1 MNTMSITEVDA
12 TFGFNPELGEIL
24 LSYTSVN
31 MIFAWVTRN
40 LNVKTYIYELLN
52 DNDMAFS
59 VLFDDIEKQKIM
71 VIIKLLI
78 SNIGKRF
85 DNLKF
90 PSKDATI
97 MANAVGLVLMTAKG
111 LLNDI
116 KEDFY
121 GYMEFLDKK
130 VASGEITEHQYKS
143 RLDNCKFIGG
153 FLDKIELFDWDNG
166 ITGRWFNSKKD
177 GEQCLIINYKN
188 ICHCCR
194 CCRCCCW
201 E

>member
-1 MNTMSITEVDA
+1 MNTTSITEVDA
-12 TFGFNPELGEIL
+12 KFGFKPELGEIL

-31 MIFAWVTRN
+31 MIFAWVTRQF
-40 LNVKTYIYELLN
+40 NVETDIYEILN
-52 DNDMAFS
+52 NNDSAFS

-78 SNIGKRF
+78 SNVGKRF
-85 DNLKF
+85 VGLKF

-97 MANAVGLVLMTAKG
+97 MANAVGLVLMSAKG

-121 GYMEFLDKK
+121 GYMEFLEKE
-130 VASGEITEHQYKS
+130 VASGEMTEHQYKG
-143 RLDNCKFIGG
+143 RLDNCKFIGE

-166 ITGRWFNSKKD
+166 ITGRWCNSKKD
-177 GEQCLIINYKN
+177 GEQCLIIKYKN
-188 ICHCCR
+188 ICR
-194 CCRCCCW
+194 CCYNC
-201 E
+201 